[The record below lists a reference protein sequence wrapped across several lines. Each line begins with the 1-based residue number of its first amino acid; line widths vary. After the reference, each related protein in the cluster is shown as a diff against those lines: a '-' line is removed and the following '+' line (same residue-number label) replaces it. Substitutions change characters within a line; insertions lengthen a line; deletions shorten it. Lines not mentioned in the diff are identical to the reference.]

1 VTITSAASLA
11 AEPPVDHAKAPVVLP
26 IPATDDFAELF
37 RYHYPRLVRALQLAG
52 AAHSQAEDTA
62 QEAFARTFA
71 HWRRVRTG
79 SNPAGYLFRVAFR
92 LLRRRGLLPPSPL
105 DDQLESGPIEYS
117 TEDTATARVDIERA
131 LAVMPPR
138 RRACVVLCWLLEATT
153 ADAADALNL
162 APGTV
167 RKQLELARR
176 QLAGQL
182 TG

>member
-1 VTITSAASLA
+1 LLA
-11 AEPPVDHAKAPVVLP
+11 AGPLVEHADPPVALP
-26 IPATDDFAELF
+26 LPATDEFAELF

-52 AAHSQAEDTA
+52 APHWQAEDIG

-79 SNPAGYLFRVAFR
+79 TNPPGYLFRVAFR
-92 LLRRRGLLPPSPL
+92 LLRRRGLLPSSPL
-105 DDQLESGPIEYS
+105 DDRLEPGPLM
-117 TEDTATARVDIERA
+117 TEDTAAARVDIERA
-131 LAVMPPR
+131 LAAMPPR
-138 RRACVVLCWLLEATT
+138 RRACVVLCWLLETTT
-153 ADAADALNL
+153 AHAAEALNI

-167 RKQLELARR
+167 RKQLELARS